1 MKYFVLDTKNNLLLQ
16 VSAEG
21 DCFIP
26 ETLPESLVLPEEERC
41 FDMAP
46 KIGEVGLA
54 FGVGMAAKAQT
65 AVSGEGHSAAVAGS
79 LPLPDGYCWMSL
91 RDTWNVLTETD
102 YLHAC
107 RASAW
112 VYWER
117 TNRFCP
123 ICGTPLKRHM
133 DMGKKCP
140 GCGAEHFPHL
150 APAVIVRISRGEEV
164 LLVHARNFRR
174 PQMYGLVAGFLE
186 GGETLEQ
193 CVEREVLEET
203 GIRICNIRY
212 FGSQPWP
219 YPSGVMV
226 GFTAD
231 YLSGEVRM
239 DDGELSDARFFR
251 RDNLP
256 QIPDKMSIARRLI
269 DDWLGVE

>member
-1 MKYFVLDTKNNLLLQ
+1 MKYFVVDNQNNLLLHL
-16 VSAEG
+16 AEG
-21 DCFIP
+21 DYSIP
-26 ETLPESLVLPEEERC
+26 T
-41 FDMAP
+41 
-46 KIGEVGLA
+46 
-54 FGVGMAAKAQT
+54 
-65 AVSGEGHSAAVAGS
+65 S
-79 LPLPDGYCWMSL
+79 LPDEIVLPDGTRVFDMTEKVGEESCAFGYNRNEGESASAPYVWMPL
-91 RDTWNVLTETD
+91 RETWNVLSEAD

-123 ICGTPLKRHM
+123 ICGTPLERHM
-133 DMGKKCP
+133 DMGKRCP
-140 GCGAEHFPHL
+140 ACGAEHFPHL
-150 APAVIVRISRGEEV
+150 APAAIVRINRGDEV

-174 PQMYGLVAGFLE
+174 PGMYGLVAGFLE

-193 CVEREVLEET
+193 CVEREVMEET
-203 GIRICNIRY
+203 GLRVKNIRY

-231 YLSGEVRM
+231 YAGGEIKM
-239 DDGELSDARFFR
+239 DDGELSDARFFG

-256 QIPDKMSIARRLI
+256 QIPDPMSIARQLI
-269 DDWLGVE
+269 DDWLKNS